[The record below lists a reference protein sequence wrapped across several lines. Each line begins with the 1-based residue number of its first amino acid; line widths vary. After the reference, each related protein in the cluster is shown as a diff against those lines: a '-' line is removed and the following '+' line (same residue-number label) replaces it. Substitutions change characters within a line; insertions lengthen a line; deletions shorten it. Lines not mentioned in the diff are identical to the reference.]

1 MAAEREVWVREE
13 QVLAEA
19 AVVAVADMARAE
31 AANLGTVAKAVVA
44 AAAAITT

>member
-19 AVVAVADMARAE
+19 AVVAVADMARAVV
-31 AANLGTVAKAVVA
+31 ANLGTVAKAAVA
-44 AAAAITT
+44 VAVAITT